1 MPNDN
6 YIELNHK
13 GKITRFLLQ
22 WFEHKLGRDE
32 TWADL
37 CLPDNNQDWVALSRR
52 HAILRKEGENYR
64 IFDGDGITSSRNGIF
79 INHKRIDRRQGYL
92 LQSGVQLTIGL
103 DPKKQVLLTYYNP
116 NTSEQNVWSKRR
128 YLNLANN
135 THWPVELGRNPS
147 HPYASMELDAP
158 MVSRHHAIINR
169 TASHQYILKNLG
181 VNGTFINGKPVY
193 NPTLIQDNDIIRI
206 GPFTLL
212 FRYHSLELF
221 DTGSEI
227 RIDAHNLN
235 RQVTIKGQSRT
246 LIHNLSLAIEPG
258 QLIAIVGG
266 SGAGKSTLLK
276 TLLGITPLNSGEI
289 YLNGNNLKR
298 NFNSYRT
305 LIGYVPQDDII
316 HKDLTVEEVLIY
328 ACQLRLP
335 PDINLSLTVQ
345 KILEQI
351 QLTHVRDNRIQDL
364 SGGQRKRVSIG
375 VELLADPKLFFLDE
389 PTSGLDPG
397 LDKDL
402 MLLLRDLA
410 DQGRTIILVTHATTN
425 IAVCD
430 RIAFMGLGG
439 HLCYFGPPI
448 EAMSFFQM
456 PSSDLIYFPDIYRKL
471 STGKSTDKIQETV
484 QQWENLFRQSN
495 SFTQYIHE
503 PLSKGNDSGNYSVSQ
518 GIKSGQQVSALHQL
532 WILSQRYFTLVWRD
546 RINLILLISIAP
558 LGILFTWLALGETS
572 ITIERREVFYLQ
584 SPELETALLA
594 LKVLFI
600 FTCATIWVGLSNS
613 VRSIIQEKSIYTR
626 ERLVNLGIIPYL
638 GSKIIVFSLLAI
650 VQAFIITLIIFMTF
664 VSPDNTMWLLGVFIT
679 TFFTLIGNVC
689 LGLTISASVK
699 NENWA
704 NSILPLIMLIQT
716 IFAGVLFQVEGL
728 AKFIANFM
736 LSRWS
741 IRAYGSLAKIQ
752 ELTESSYLKDDFNI
766 YANTG
771 TNLLQSWLFLILLSL
786 LFLGLSFWR
795 LKIQK
800 EY

>member
-1 MPNDN
+1 MTNDN
-6 YIELNHK
+6 YIELNYQ
-13 GKITRFLLQ
+13 GKIARFNLQ

-37 CLPDNNQDWVALSRR
+37 CLSDDNKDWIALSRR

-64 IFDGDGITSSRNGIF
+64 IFDGDGINTSRNGIF
-79 INHKRIDRRQGYL
+79 INHTRIDRRQGYL
-92 LQSGVQLTIGL
+92 LQSGIQLTIGL
-103 DPKKQVLLTYYNP
+103 DPKQQVLLTYYNP
-116 NTSEQNVWSKRR
+116 NISQQNVQSKRR
-128 YLNLANN
+128 YLNLASN

-158 MVSRHHAIINR
+158 MVSRHHAIINC

-193 NPTLIQDNDIIRI
+193 QPTLLQDNDIIRI

-212 FRYHSLELF
+212 FRDHSLELF

-227 RIDAHNLN
+227 RLDAHNLN
-235 RQVTIKGQSRT
+235 RQVTIKGKSRT

-276 TLLGITPLNSGEI
+276 TLLGITPLNSGQI

-328 ACQLRLP
+328 ACKLRLP

-351 QLTHVRDNRIQDL
+351 QLTHVLDNRIREL

-410 DQGRTIILVTHATTN
+410 NQGRTIILVTHATTN
-425 IAVCD
+425 IDVCD

-439 HLCYFGPPI
+439 HLCYFGPPT

-456 PSSDLIYFPDIYRKL
+456 PSDDLIYFPDIYRKL

-495 SFTQYIHE
+495 YYRQYIHS
-503 PLSKGNDSGNYSVSQ
+503 PLSKGNDSGNYSISQ

-546 RINLILLISIAP
+546 RINLILLLSIAP

-572 ITIERREVFYLQ
+572 ITIERREIFNLQ
-584 SPELETALLA
+584 SPNIETALLA

-626 ERLVNLGIIPYL
+626 ERLVNLGIISYL

-650 VQAFIITLIIFMTF
+650 VQSLIITLIIFITF

-771 TNLLQSWLFLILLSL
+771 TNLLQSWLFLFLLSL
-786 LFLGLSFWR
+786 LFLVFSFWR